1 MRYSYGTNDSFSNSR
16 GRTATAKQIASLI
29 KRDVEY
35 GKWNLYDGGKEDS
48 WTASCR
54 YSRKGFIYHERL
66 FLYGTKREFDEL
78 EKLLQKV
85 EIEVIPRRYDENN

>member
-1 MRYSYGTNDSFSNSR
+1 MRYLYGTSDSHPNHR

-29 KRDVEY
+29 KRDVSY
-35 GKWNLYDGGKEDS
+35 GKWNLYDGGRENS

-54 YSRKGFIYHERL
+54 YSKRGFVYHERL
-66 FLYGTKREFDEL
+66 FIYGTQREFQQL

-85 EIEVIPRRYDENN
+85 EIEVIPRKYENN